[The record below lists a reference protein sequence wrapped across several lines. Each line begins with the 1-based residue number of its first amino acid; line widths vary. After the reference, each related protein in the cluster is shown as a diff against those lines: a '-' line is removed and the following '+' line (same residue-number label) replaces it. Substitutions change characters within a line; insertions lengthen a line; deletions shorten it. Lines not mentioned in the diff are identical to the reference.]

1 MRTVQ
6 TNSIHMLIGIPGSGK
21 SVYARELEQTTRG
34 VIVSTDAIR
43 LKLFGGE
50 SRQKNTYVI
59 FDEAFSEIE
68 AALTAGRDVIFD
80 ATNVDRDRRSKFL
93 KRFADYPVQ
102 AHVFDTLY
110 ETASRRISSR
120 KRKLDDKI
128 LSKYAKNLQFPLPGE
143 GFAALLPVHRP
154 DGSVLYGIEP
164 GIESDI
170 SARSVLSRPGQA
182 SKNAAA
188 HRADDL
194 RTAIERLLR
203 QEAGHDELFECLSAF
218 PLFAQML
225 GYDQGNPYHSR
236 TLSRH
241 TYAVLEYVNA
251 FYEENDRLQMQW
263 TALLHDIGKPFC
275 KTWKEARGY
284 YSYFGHEHVSAS
296 IGCHLLKALGYS
308 DDFTLDVAGRI
319 ECHMEILHGG
329 DAGASNI
336 YHLLGGE
343 KLAKMYFF
351 AEADTYGK

>member
-1 MRTVQ
+1 MKPVRTN
-6 TNSIHMLIGIPGSGK
+6 TIHMLIGIPGSGK
-21 SVYARELEQTTRG
+21 SVYAQKLEQETRG

-59 FDEAFSEIE
+59 FDEAFREIG
-68 AALTAGRDVIFD
+68 AALEAGRDVIFD
-80 ATNVDRDRRSKFL
+80 ATNVDRDRRGKFV
-93 KRFADYPVQ
+93 KRFADCRIE

-110 ETASRRISSR
+110 ETAVRRISSR
-120 KRKLDDKI
+120 KRKLDGKI
-128 LSKYAKNLQFPLPGE
+128 MAKYAKNLQFPLPGE
-143 GFAALLPVHRP
+143 GFEAVHPVHMP
-154 DGSVLYGIEP
+154 DESVLCGLAEP
-164 GIESDI
+164 
-170 SARSVLSRPGQA
+170 P
-182 SKNAAA
+182 
-188 HRADDL
+188 RADEL
-194 RTAIERLLR
+194 RSEIERLLR
-203 QEAGHDELFECLSAF
+203 QEAGHDELFAVLSAF

-225 GYDQGNPYHSR
+225 GYDQGNPFHTR
-236 TLSRH
+236 TLSQH

-251 FYEENDRLQMQW
+251 FYEEDDRLAMQW

-308 DDFTLDVAGRI
+308 DDFALDVAGRI